1 MNDYTPPIGGPLSHT
16 APPNPGERIAGA
28 LSSLKRTP
36 GPGWLWELWESANAP
51 GSPLVPRPPHDA
63 AVIGVGEGVG
73 FDTSPP
79 HYGLITREM
88 LTPYGGK
95 APRGPELLAGHLLDM
110 LATASAPEGCGSC
123 GVCIPTGTPPGL
135 VEYLSSEVA
144 APADWPPSHPD
155 AGRDPGGSI
164 RHTLALEV
172 ASARALREHYIHA
185 LHTERAPGGWLEQ
198 ATDPEY
204 PGHYMARMSD
214 TGLAVGVCSVMWWGP
229 LLTSGL
235 VHLYPVEMYAALA
248 EGFSY
253 PVPAPFSDEW
263 HAQAEAESFDGG
275 QFSCE
280 VLRHTAAD
288 LEDMLA
294 SGHPPWDEGNA
305 SPCEVSP

>member
-1 MNDYTPPIGGPLSHT
+1 MNDYTPPIGGPLPRT
-16 APPNPGERIAGA
+16 TEPNPGDRIAGA

-88 LTPYGGK
+88 LLPYGGK
-95 APRGPELLAGHLLDM
+95 APKGPELFAGHLLKM
-110 LATASAPEGCGSC
+110 LATASAPDPCMC

-172 ASARALREHYIHA
+172 ASARALREHYIHS

-229 LLTSGL
+229 MLTSGL

-248 EGFSY
+248 EGFAY
-253 PVPAPFSDEW
+253 PVPFPFSDEW
-263 HAQAEAESFDGG
+263 HAQAEAESLDGG

-288 LEDMLA
+288 LEDILA
-294 SGHPPWDEGNA
+294 NGRAPWDEGNTG
-305 SPCEVSP
+305 PCEVSP

>member
-1 MNDYTPPIGGPLSHT
+1 MNDYTPPIGGPLPRT
-16 APPNPGERIAGA
+16 TEPNPGDRIAGA

-95 APRGPELLAGHLLDM
+95 APKGPELLAGHLLEM
-110 LATASAPEGCGSC
+110 LATASAPERCMC

-294 SGHPPWDEGNA
+294 NGHPPWDEGNA